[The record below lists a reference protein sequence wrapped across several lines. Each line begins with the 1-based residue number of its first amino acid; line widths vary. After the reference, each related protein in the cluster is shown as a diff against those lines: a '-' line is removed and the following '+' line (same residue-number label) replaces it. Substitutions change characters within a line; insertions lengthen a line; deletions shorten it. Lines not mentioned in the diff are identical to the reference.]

1 MKEGVFSRFVIR
13 AMKAAIVLLTAAALF
28 LSLASPCFAQK
39 DKKKKSSDTSSS
51 DNKSVL
57 PMTDEQQIDYLIS
70 EMLGAWQVGDI
81 DKLHKD
87 YADDVSLVNG
97 LWAPPVFGWANYLA
111 SYQQQRAHMQQVRMD
126 RENTYIKLTGNYA
139 WACYQWDF
147 SAVVDGQPTQ
157 ARGQTTLVLEKR
169 TDHWVIVHNHTSIPP
184 TTQTAVPPPNTQQPQ
199 PQGSNPQA
207 H

>member
-1 MKEGVFSRFVIR
+1 MTR
-13 AMKAAIVLLTAAALF
+13 ALQVTLVLLSSTALL
-28 LSLASPCFAQK
+28 LSLASPSFAQK
-39 DKKKKSSDTSSS
+39 DKKKKNTDASSS
-51 DNKSVL
+51 DGKPVL
-57 PMTDEQQIDYLIS
+57 PMTDQQQIDYLIS

-87 YADDVSLVNG
+87 YADDVSMVNG
-97 LWAPPVFGWANYLA
+97 LWGPPVFGWANYLA
-111 SYQQQRAHMQQVRMD
+111 SYQQQRARMQQVRMD
-126 RENTYIKLTGNYA
+126 RENTYVKITGNYA

-184 TTQTAVPPPNTQQPQ
+184 TTQAAVPPPNPQQPQ
-199 PQGSNPQA
+199 PQNSPQA